1 MTNVYTANRKK
12 YPSKIGF
19 IMTSEIDKLSQIL
32 PAFYVLASGD
42 WIRTRN
48 DIHQRYENEEVW
60 IQALNENGLSSEV
73 FDVYESWW
81 NSPRGYAVIK
91 SLKNQFLDSI
101 LETDFY
107 LIDDEAEEFLRNY
120 ANWDDFI
127 RELSFCTLDDAEA
140 TNGQVSYFTEHA
152 IEQALC
158 NSVIDSSV
166 EFDQDLIVELVE
178 SWFKTCYEET
188 RIILLSAYDEI
199 AKVGLLN

>member
-1 MTNVYTANRKK
+1 
-12 YPSKIGF
+12 
-19 IMTSEIDKLSQIL
+19 MTSDIDKLSQIL

-60 IQALNENGLSSEV
+60 IQALNDNGLSSEA
-73 FDVYESWW
+73 FDAYESWW
-81 NSPRGYAVIK
+81 NSARGYAVIK
-91 SLKNQFLDSI
+91 NLKNQFLDSI
-101 LETDFY
+101 LETGFY
-107 LIDDEAEEFLRNY
+107 LIDDEAEDFLRNY

-127 RELSFCTLDDAEA
+127 RELSFCTLTDAEA
-140 TNGQVSYFTEHA
+140 TNGQLSYFAEHA

-158 NSVIDSSV
+158 NSVIDSSI